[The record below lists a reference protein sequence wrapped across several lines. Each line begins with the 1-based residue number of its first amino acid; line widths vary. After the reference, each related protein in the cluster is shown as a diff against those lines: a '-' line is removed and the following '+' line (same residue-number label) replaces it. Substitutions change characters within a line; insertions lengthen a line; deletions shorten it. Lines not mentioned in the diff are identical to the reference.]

1 MASRKPAA
9 DDRSPRPETAGD
21 RGRAL
26 LPLAVD
32 LDNTVL
38 ATDSLHEQA
47 AWLLFRRPLA
57 LWRGAM
63 AGRRGG
69 LAGLKHRLAEE
80 AAGLH
85 AAWPLNEDFVAWL
98 RDCAAAGRSVH
109 LVTAAHQSVA
119 DAVADRLGI
128 FETAT
133 GTDGHNLKAA
143 AKARHLAE
151 RFPDGF
157 VYAGDSHADL
167 AVWSAARGA
176 VLVGTFPSTREA
188 VLRNAIPIEKEF
200 ATPRAGLRDWIDA
213 IRAHHW
219 AKNLLIFVPLVLA
232 HGWTD
237 AHQVLRVVLGFLLLL
252 GVTSATYIVNDLAD
266 LQADRRH
273 WSKQRRPVA
282 RGIIPIRIAGPLA
295 VGLIGL
301 GLLGAFL
308 LETSFALV
316 LGGYVALTVAYSCG
330 LKRIPLL
337 DTLVIAVLFVARVGM
352 GIALTGHAVSDWL
365 LSFSATLFF
374 SLALAKRHTEILRAT
389 EVGRDDALIA
399 RGYRAADA
407 DLTLV
412 LGAGAGLLS
421 ILILILY
428 IVEDAFASVGY
439 GSPGWLR
446 LIPPFFAVWV
456 GRIWLIAHRGQM
468 SDDPVSFALRDRASL
483 LLGAGVVTAF
493 LLAV

>member
-1 MASRKPAA
+1 
-9 DDRSPRPETAGD
+9 
-21 RGRAL
+21 
-26 LPLAVD
+26 
-32 LDNTVL
+32 
-38 ATDSLHEQA
+38 
-47 AWLLFRRPLA
+47 
-57 LWRGAM
+57 
-63 AGRRGG
+63 
-69 LAGLKHRLAEE
+69 
-80 AAGLH
+80 
-85 AAWPLNEDFVAWL
+85 
-98 RDCAAAGRSVH
+98 
-109 LVTAAHQSVA
+109 
-119 DAVADRLGI
+119 
-128 FETAT
+128 
-133 GTDGHNLKAA
+133 
-143 AKARHLAE
+143 
-151 RFPDGF
+151 
-157 VYAGDSHADL
+157 
-167 AVWSAARGA
+167 
-176 VLVGTFPSTREA
+176 
-188 VLRNAIPIEKEF
+188 
-200 ATPRAGLRDWIDA
+200 
-213 IRAHHW
+213 
-219 AKNLLIFVPLVLA
+219 
-232 HGWTD
+232 
-237 AHQVLRVVLGFLLLL
+237 
-252 GVTSATYIVNDLAD
+252 
-266 LQADRRH
+266 
-273 WSKQRRPVA
+273 VA

-337 DTLVIAVLFVARVGM
+337 DTLVIAVLFVSRVGM
-352 GIALTGHAVSDWL
+352 GIALTGHALSDWL

-389 EVGRDDALIA
+389 EAGRDDALIA

-446 LIPPFFAVWV
+446 LIPLFFSVWV
-456 GRIWLIAHRGQM
+456 GRIWLIAHRGEM